1 MCSVYAACRELGIPK
16 TLNEVAQASSLRE
29 KEISKAYRILRLEFG
44 VSIPMLDP
52 MKCIVK
58 VANKISLNEKTTRRA
73 MSLMSQVTEKEISA
87 GKDPMGLASNC
98 YLYILS

>member
-1 MCSVYAACRELGIPK
+1 M
-16 TLNEVAQASSLRE
+16 
-29 KEISKAYRILRLEFG
+29 RLEFG

-87 GKDPMGLASNC
+87 GKDPMGLGATVI
-98 YLYILS
+98 YISCLKTGEDKTQIDIAKQQALQK